1 MWTKNL
7 QHFFFVSRLNDVK
20 TMVSQLYEA
29 MNVQEHQLSKEK
41 ELTTQLE
48 TIKQE
53 LLPLEEVIY
62 YYNIT
67 ALVT

>member
-1 MWTKNL
+1 
-7 QHFFFVSRLNDVK
+7 
-20 TMVSQLYEA
+20 MVSQLYEA